1 MDNIIEFK
9 NFSFKYLNQSNPTLK
24 NINLK
29 IKAGEKILIAG
40 SSGSG
45 KSTLGNCLNGIVPF
59 SKDGGFIGELVVD
72 GIKPYEKGIFE
83 TSKHIGTVLQDQ
95 DGQFVGLSVGE
106 DVAFLDEN
114 NCVSQDKIFLDVD
127 VALGLVDMIECK
139 DKSPQELSGGQ
150 KQRVALAGI
159 MRASANILLFD
170 EPLANL
176 DPISGKN
183 AMKLISKIHRESNK
197 TIIVIEHRIEEV
209 LEENF
214 DRVIIIND
222 GEIIADG
229 TPEELLRKEI
239 FEKNGLREPLYVEA
253 LRFANINFE
262 KDVIYPLEKIGTIN
276 NKVKLQEWCKDVKG
290 IEKNFNR
297 ESLIL
302 EKINFGYDKKNKIL
316 ENINFSLKEGE
327 ILALLGNNGAG
338 KSTLSKIITGIEKQD
353 DGFIKLFDNNIE
365 NESVRK
371 RGEKIGYVMQNPN
384 HMLTQETVL
393 KEVEFGL
400 KIRGIKNY
408 KEIAM
413 DTLKICGIYEY
424 RNWPINSLSYGQKK
438 RVSIAAILA
447 LNPKL
452 LILDE
457 PTAGQDYKHY
467 KEFMKFIKKI
477 SENKISIILITH
489 DMHLALEYSDRAIVL
504 SSGKIIADDTPI
516 NILSNKN
523 IMKIANLRET
533 SISTMAEILDIP
545 SQLLLNYFIRCQNK
559 EDKGEDRDV

>member
-1 MDNIIEFK
+1 
-9 NFSFKYLNQSNPTLK
+9 
-24 NINLK
+24 
-29 IKAGEKILIAG
+29 
-40 SSGSG
+40 
-45 KSTLGNCLNGIVPF
+45 
-59 SKDGGFIGELVVD
+59 
-72 GIKPYEKGIFE
+72 
-83 TSKHIGTVLQDQ
+83 
-95 DGQFVGLSVGE
+95 
-106 DVAFLDEN
+106 
-114 NCVSQDKIFLDVD
+114 
-127 VALGLVDMIECK
+127 
-139 DKSPQELSGGQ
+139 
-150 KQRVALAGI
+150 
-159 MRASANILLFD
+159 
-170 EPLANL
+170 
-176 DPISGKN
+176 
-183 AMKLISKIHRESNK
+183 
-197 TIIVIEHRIEEV
+197 
-209 LEENF
+209 
-214 DRVIIIND
+214 
-222 GEIIADG
+222 
-229 TPEELLRKEI
+229 
-239 FEKNGLREPLYVEA
+239 
-253 LRFANINFE
+253 
-262 KDVIYPLEKIGTIN
+262 TIN

-290 IEKNFNR
+290 IEKNFDR

-545 SQLLLNYFIRCQNK
+545 SQLLLNYFIRC
-559 EDKGEDRDV
+559 

>member
-1 MDNIIEFK
+1 
-9 NFSFKYLNQSNPTLK
+9 
-24 NINLK
+24 
-29 IKAGEKILIAG
+29 
-40 SSGSG
+40 
-45 KSTLGNCLNGIVPF
+45 
-59 SKDGGFIGELVVD
+59 
-72 GIKPYEKGIFE
+72 
-83 TSKHIGTVLQDQ
+83 
-95 DGQFVGLSVGE
+95 
-106 DVAFLDEN
+106 
-114 NCVSQDKIFLDVD
+114 
-127 VALGLVDMIECK
+127 
-139 DKSPQELSGGQ
+139 
-150 KQRVALAGI
+150 
-159 MRASANILLFD
+159 
-170 EPLANL
+170 
-176 DPISGKN
+176 
-183 AMKLISKIHRESNK
+183 
-197 TIIVIEHRIEEV
+197 
-209 LEENF
+209 
-214 DRVIIIND
+214 
-222 GEIIADG
+222 
-229 TPEELLRKEI
+229 
-239 FEKNGLREPLYVEA
+239 
-253 LRFANINFE
+253 
-262 KDVIYPLEKIGTIN
+262 LEKIGTIN

-533 SISTMAEILDIP
+533 SISTMA
-545 SQLLLNYFIRCQNK
+545 
-559 EDKGEDRDV
+559 